1 MDRSSEEPGTNKP
14 GTDNP
19 GLHPDGPGYAPEIQD
34 AVRDTLRNF
43 SSSLDA
49 EPLEAPPAQVWD
61 RITAA
66 LEAAERQAET
76 SNQPSHRRL
85 RALPGAKWTTPL
97 VAASVVGLAM
107 VVGANVL
114 GPFGQDEQAVVASD
128 AATAQSGLEN
138 QVNQAASPRVVQA
151 GFIPPAKKVMALSEQ
166 ISSANVTQKVGE
178 WLRQVGV
185 QEPTDAWEMPTE
197 DWQPS
202 ADGMTSDPQV
212 LRDCVTKVTKVDTSQ
227 ALLVVRAKVNGVDAG
242 VLVVPEFMVDI
253 TAMDGMNR
261 EQMKRMGRQM
271 GKTFV
276 YVVQATCGLE
286 APDQDPT
293 LFTFSFSMAR

>member
-1 MDRSSEEPGTNKP
+1 MDRSTHESNSDE
-14 GTDNP
+14 P
-19 GLHPDGPGYAPEIQD
+19 GLHPDGPGYSPDIQD
-34 AVRDTLRNF
+34 AVRDVMRNF

-49 EPLEAPPAQVWD
+49 EPLEAPPEELWD

-66 LEAAERQAET
+66 LDAAAVEAET
-76 SNQPSHRRL
+76 NGQHARGRL
-85 RALPGAKWTTPL
+85 RALPGAKWTKPL
-97 VAASVVGLAM
+97 VAASAVGLAM

-114 GPFGQDEQAVVASD
+114 GPFGQNDEAVVASD
-128 AATAQSGLEN
+128 SISAEIVAQS
-138 QVNQAASPRVVQA
+138 QVNPAANPRVVQA

-166 ISSANVTQKVGE
+166 ISSSNVTQKVGE

-202 ADGMTSDPQV
+202 ADGMTSNPQV
-212 LRDCVTKVTKVDTSQ
+212 LRDCVTKVTKVPTSQ
-227 ALLVVRAKVNGVDAG
+227 ALLVVRANVNGVDAG

-253 TAMDGMNR
+253 TAMDGMDR

-271 GKTFV
+271 GKTNV

-286 APDQDPT
+286 GPDQDPT